1 MPTPTQ
7 QLFLL
12 LPHHSASP
20 WGSASIQAS
29 MTLTLSGFI
38 LASRGCLNWPTPA
51 LPVLPVPRNRRGFQ
65 GFAPCARPAPF
76 RLLLLVWYTL
86 SLGIFYTFVI
96 GVLVRFQRTVR
107 FANPPSYRFIP
118 FVRLNCY
125 IYLDYLLYSQWSFF
139 F

>member
-38 LASRGCLNWPTPA
+38 LASRGCLNWPPPA
-51 LPVLPVPRNRRGFQ
+51 LPVIHLFLTGAGFRASLPVLGQRHSAYYFL
-65 GFAPCARPAPF
+65 FDT
-76 RLLLLVWYTL
+76 RL
-86 SLGIFYTFVI
+86 
-96 GVLVRFQRTVR
+96 R
-107 FANPPSYRFIP
+107 
-118 FVRLNCY
+118 
-125 IYLDYLLYSQWSFF
+125 
-139 F
+139 